1 MKKRLI
7 LIAIFLLFFS
17 TNALAQKEEITGLI
31 FDYTKSK
38 IGRTFYDEFV
48 KNWSPPPGMD
58 IFNITIEEWV
68 DPKFGSVMIVRIDSL
83 ILYQN
88 FVLPREEDIE
98 LKVKEAL
105 EVVTEFL
112 LNWKKYEKQLEM
124 ESKIL

>member
-1 MKKRLI
+1 MSKRLPF
-7 LIAIFLLFFS
+7 LAIFFLIFTS
-17 TNALAQKEEITGLI
+17 NALAQKEEITGLI

-38 IGRTFYDEFV
+38 IGRSFYDEFI
-48 KNWSPPPGMD
+48 KSWSPPPGMD
-58 IFNITIEEWV
+58 IFNITIDEWV
-68 DPKFGSVMIVRIDSL
+68 DPKFGSMIIVRIDS
-83 ILYQN
+83 IVLYQN

-112 LNWKKYEKQLEM
+112 LNWEKYKKQLEM

>member
-1 MKKRLI
+1 MKKR
-7 LIAIFLLFFS
+7 IFFIIVFLSLLLS
-17 TNALAQKEEITGLI
+17 NVSAQKEEITGLI
-31 FDYTKSK
+31 FDHTKSK

-48 KNWSPPPGMD
+48 KNWSPPSGLD

-68 DPKFGSVMIVRIDSL
+68 DPKFGSVITIKIDDT

-88 FVLPREEDIE
+88 LVQPREEDIE

-105 EVVTEFL
+105 EVVTRFL
-112 LNWKKYEKQLEM
+112 LNLEKYKKQLEM